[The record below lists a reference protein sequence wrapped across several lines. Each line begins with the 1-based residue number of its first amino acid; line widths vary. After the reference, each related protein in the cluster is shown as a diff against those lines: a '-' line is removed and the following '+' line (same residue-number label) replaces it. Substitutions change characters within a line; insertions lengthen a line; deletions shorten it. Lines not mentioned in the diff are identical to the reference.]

1 MFSSPIAGN
10 INPSKYQPQLQSNL
24 KSNFEVKSPLGIQ
37 TNINAQLQNNI
48 EKMGANLVSPKLPNV
63 LIGDGGNLSNPYILK
78 ELQKNRTIFTKVG
91 QESLV
96 K

>member
-1 MFSSPIAGN
+1 MRKAGN
-10 INPSKYQPQLQSNL
+10 APVKYQPQFQSNL
-24 KSNFEVKSPLGIQ
+24 RGNMEAKTPSGMQ
-37 TNINAQLQNNI
+37 TNLNVQLQNNLD
-48 EKMGANLVSPKLPNV
+48 KMGANLSPKIGNV
-63 LIGDGGNLSNPYILK
+63 LLGDGGNLSNPYILK